1 MQLIMA
7 GTGEDLAMTKIIA
20 VFLSFLKVG
29 LFGYGGGPSMVPLVQ
44 EEVVD
49 IHHWLTNS
57 EFTDVLAMGNSL
69 PGPIVIKLA
78 VFIGFKEAGGLGAL
92 AAVLGVSLPG
102 IVGILAL
109 GLLFLKYKDHPRVQG
124 LFYGIRPVII
134 AMLAAL
140 VYSLFSKSVTDWRT
154 GVIMIAA
161 FALMVVFNVHP
172 IFMIIISGII
182 GMLII

>member
-1 MQLIMA
+1 
-7 GTGEDLAMTKIIA
+7 
-20 VFLSFLKVG
+20 
-29 LFGYGGGPSMVPLVQ
+29 MVPLVQ

-49 IHHWLTNS
+49 VHQWLTTD
-57 EFTDVLAMGNSL
+57 EFVDVLAMGNSL

-78 VFIGFKEAGGLGAL
+78 VFIGFKEAGGIGAF

-102 IVGILAL
+102 IIGILAL

-140 VYSLFSKSVTDWRT
+140 VYSLFSKSVPDWKT
-154 GVIMIAA
+154 AVIMAVA
-161 FALMVVFNVHP
+161 FVAMAFLNVHP
-172 IFMIIISGII
+172 ILMILLGGVI
-182 GMLII
+182 GVLII

>member
-1 MQLIMA
+1 MV
-7 GTGEDLAMTKIIA
+7 DMTNIITI
-20 VFLSFLKVG
+20 FLSFLKVG

-49 IHHWLTNS
+49 VHQWLTNA

-78 VFIGFKEAGGLGAL
+78 VFIGFKEAGGLGAF
-92 AAVLGVSLPG
+92 AAVLGISLPG
-102 IVGILAL
+102 IVGILAF

-124 LFYGIRPVII
+124 LFYGIRPVVI

-154 GVIMIAA
+154 AAIMTVA
-161 FALMVVFNVHP
+161 FVLMVFLNVHP
-172 IFMIIISGII
+172 IFMILVGGIL
-182 GMLII
+182 GMLIA